1 MKAPRHPLIGLLYGL
16 CMVAIGSLTA
26 CERAMESPTGPSD
39 DFGDFYRRF
48 LSDADYQLAHITF
61 PLEGL
66 PPSATEADLGSF
78 YWQREDWQIHRPFDP
93 EATGFKT
100 EFIPIGK
107 DVMVERI
114 THKDKAY
121 GMMRR
126 YARLGDDW
134 YLIYYAG
141 LNELSQ

>member
-1 MKAPRHPLIGLLYGL
+1 MKAQRHPLLRLLALLWLVVGL
-16 CMVAIGSLTA
+16 AA
-26 CERAMESPTGPSD
+26 CERAAEPPSAPPD

-66 PPSATEADLGSF
+66 PASATAEDLGTF
-78 YWQREDWQIHRPFDP
+78 YWQRDDWQIHRPFDP
-93 EATGFKT
+93 QATGFET
-100 EFIPIGK
+100 EFIPIGH

-114 THKDKAY
+114 THKDRPF

-126 YARLGDDW
+126 YARLGDEW

-141 LNELSQ
+141 LNELEEY